1 MSIKFACSCGKAY
14 KVPEKFAGKRVKCKQ
29 CGEAIRV
36 PSESENSV
44 QSSRAAAVSKRSVLG
59 GSQRVAQEDDDEEM
73 DDDED
78 EAPKPSK
85 TSSSSKSSKP
95 APAGASA
102 RKPAA
107 TSARVETK
115 RKGTGTGRFEA
126 VDLKD
131 ELKTYQRKRKEDDGF
146 QRGEGRL
153 TYFSG
158 GKPAKAFR
166 LGKDDVTV
174 GRASSNKVALAVESV
189 SSEHMKVEYKLG
201 TFIVTDLQSLNGL
214 VVNGKPVR
222 RASVK
227 DGDLLQLGEAILR
240 IDC

>member
-44 QSSRAAAVSKRSVLG
+44 QSSRAAAVSKRSVIG
-59 GSQRVAQEDDDEEM
+59 GSQRVAQADDDDEEM
-73 DDDED
+73 DDEED

-85 TSSSSKSSKP
+85 TSSKSSKP
-95 APAGASA
+95 ALAGASA

-131 ELKTYQRKRKEDDGF
+131 ELKSYQRKRTDEEFK
-146 QRGEGRL
+146 RGEGRL
-153 TYFSG
+153 TYFVG

-174 GRASSNKVALAVESV
+174 GRASGCKVVIAVESV

-201 TFIVTDLQSLNGL
+201 TFIVTDMQSLNGV

>member
-36 PSESENSV
+36 PSESETSV

-59 GSQRVAQEDDDEEM
+59 GSQRVAQEDDDEEEM

-85 TSSSSKSSKP
+85 TSSKSSKP

-115 RKGTGTGRFEA
+115 RKGTGTGRFEV

-131 ELKTYQRKRKEDDGF
+131 ELKAYQRKRKEDDGF

-153 TYFSG
+153 TYFAG

-174 GRASSNKVALAVESV
+174 GRASGCKVVLPVESV

-201 TFIVTDLQSLNGL
+201 TFIVTDLQSLNG
-214 VVNGKPVR
+214 VIVNGRPVR

>member
-36 PSESENSV
+36 PSESETSV
-44 QSSRAAAVSKRSVLG
+44 QSSRAAAVSKRSVMG
-59 GSQRVAQEDDDEEM
+59 GSQRVDQEDDDEEM
-73 DDDED
+73 EDEED
-78 EAPKPSK
+78 EAPRPSK
-85 TSSSSKSSKP
+85 TSSKSSKP

-107 TSARVETK
+107 TSARVDAK

-131 ELKTYQRKRKEDDGF
+131 ELKAYQRKRKEDDGF

-153 TYFSG
+153 TYFTG

-174 GRASSNKVALAVESV
+174 GRGSSCKVVLAVESV
-189 SSEHMKVEYKLG
+189 SNEHMKVEYKLG
-201 TFIVTDLQSLNGL
+201 TFIVTDLQSLNGV
-214 VVNGKPVR
+214 VVNGRPVR

>member
-44 QSSRAAAVSKRSVLG
+44 QSSRAAAVSKRSVM
-59 GSQRVAQEDDDEEM
+59 GSQRVAQEEDDDEEM
-73 DDDED
+73 EDED

-85 TSSSSKSSKP
+85 TSSKSSKP
-95 APAGASA
+95 APASASA

-131 ELKTYQRKRKEDDGF
+131 ELKAYQRKRKEDDGF

-153 TYFSG
+153 TYFTG

-166 LGKDDVTV
+166 LSKDDVTV
-174 GRASSNKVALAVESV
+174 GRASGCKVVLAVESV

-201 TFIVTDLQSLNGL
+201 TFIVTDLQSLNG
-214 VVNGKPVR
+214 VIVNGRPVR

>member
-36 PSESENSV
+36 PSESETSV
-44 QSSRAAAVSKRSVLG
+44 QSSRAAAVSKRSVMG
-59 GSQRVAQEDDDEEM
+59 GSQRVGQEDDDEDM

-85 TSSSSKSSKP
+85 TSSRPSKP

-115 RKGTGTGRFEA
+115 RKGTGTGRFEV

-131 ELKTYQRKRKEDDGF
+131 ELKAYQRKRKEDDGF

-153 TYFSG
+153 TYFTG

-174 GRASSNKVALAVESV
+174 GRSSGCKVVLPVESV

-201 TFIVTDLQSLNGL
+201 TFIVTDLQSLNGV
-214 VVNGKPVR
+214 VVNGRPVR